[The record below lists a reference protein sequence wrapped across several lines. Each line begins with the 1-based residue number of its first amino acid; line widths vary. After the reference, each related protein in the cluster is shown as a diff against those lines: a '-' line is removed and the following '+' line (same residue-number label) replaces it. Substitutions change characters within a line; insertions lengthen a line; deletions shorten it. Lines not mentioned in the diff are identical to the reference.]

1 MTVSSRSVLVLSAFV
16 AALTIP
22 VALPAQEDL
31 WPGVSYSEEI
41 PTLESVVGHGVGERI
56 SSHAELMRYFEA
68 LAEAAPDR
76 LKTWEYGRSYQG
88 RELIYAAVGS
98 AETLSRLEQIE
109 EDLQKLADPTG
120 TDADAADALI
130 ERLPAVVWLAYAV
143 HGNEISTSDAAAMT
157 AYHLLAA
164 ENDPVVDN
172 ILENTVVFIDPVQ
185 NPDGRDR
192 FVHHYR
198 STRSADPVADRISAE
213 HDEPWPGCRTNHYLF
228 DLNRDWFALTQPE
241 TRGRIEVLRRWLPQV
256 FVDLHEMG
264 GDSTYYFAPEA
275 VPYNPHLA
283 ADQRSS
289 LELFGRNN
297 AKWFDE
303 YGFDYFTRE
312 IFDAFYPGY
321 GASWPAYFG
330 SVSMTYEQ
338 ASARALVYRR
348 SDGDLLHFRD
358 TVRHHFVAS
367 VSTAEAA
374 AIHREKLL
382 RDFYDYGVSAV
393 AEGKDEGQF
402 VLPYRRDTTL
412 VDKLAGLLTMQGV
425 EVHRALDSVTA
436 CGSEVP
442 AGSYVVP
449 LDQRAKRLV
458 RNLLDPEVPMDQDF
472 LAEQERRRA
481 RRLRDQIYDVTSWSL
496 PLMWNL
502 EALRCKERLAR
513 TSPSSFEPAAPE
525 WVRPGKVSG
534 GQAKVAY
541 LVPWGTVGAVRL
553 LASALVEG
561 YEPLSPDESFT
572 QAGRTFPAGTL
583 VFKVEDHGPEL
594 GTRLAE
600 MARETGAEVVAADSS
615 WVDAGMNWGSNQ
627 VVKVHAPRIA
637 LAWDEPTS
645 GYSAGATR
653 YLLERKFGY
662 PVTPIRVSTLARS
675 DLSRYQVLILPGSWG
690 GYSRALGGAA
700 DRLSEWV
707 RAGGTLI
714 SFDSATSFL
723 ALEEVDLLGTRQQSR
738 SPTADQP
745 DAGVLETADD
755 LLAAIQPVEERP
767 DNVAGVLLR
776 ASVDLEHWL
785 SAGLPSTLQVL
796 FSGTS
801 IYDPIKIDRGV
812 NVVSFVGPEEVLA
825 SGYLWEE
832 NRLQL
837 AYKPFV
843 LLEQHGRGL
852 VIGFTGDPTT
862 RAYVDGLDVLVAN
875 AIFRGA
881 AHARPLR

>member
-1 MTVSSRSVLVLSAFV
+1 MVRLRR
-16 AALTIP
+16 
-22 VALPAQEDL
+22 VALCAVASIALVVPFAAAQEGF
-31 WPGVSYSEEI
+31 WPGVDYSSDV
-41 PTLESVVGHGVGERI
+41 PTLQSVVGHASGERI
-56 SSHAELMRYFEA
+56 SSHAELVRYFEA
-68 LAEAAPDR
+68 LAAAVPDR
-76 LKTWEYGRSYQG
+76 MKVWEYARSYQG

-98 AETLSRLEQIE
+98 AENLSRLEQIE
-109 EDLQKLADPTG
+109 ADLQKLADPNG
-120 TDADAADALI
+120 TDADAAADLI
-130 ERLPAVVWLAYAV
+130 ERLPAIVWLAYGV
-143 HGNEISTSDAAAMT
+143 HGNEISSPDAAALT

-164 ENDPVVDN
+164 PDDPVVER
-172 ILENTVVFIDPVQ
+172 ILADAVVFIDPMQ

-198 STRSADPVADRISAE
+198 STRSVEPVADRISAE
-213 HDEPWPGCRTNHYLF
+213 HDEPWPGGRTNHYLF

-241 TRGRIEVLRRWLPQV
+241 TRGRIEILRRWLPQV

-283 ADQRSS
+283 QDQRAS

-297 AKWFDE
+297 AKWFDQ

-312 IFDAFYPGY
+312 VYDAFYPGY

-330 SVSMTYEQ
+330 AVAMTYEQ

-367 VSTAEAA
+367 VSTAETAA
-374 AIHREKLL
+374 VNREKLL
-382 RDFYDYGVSAV
+382 QEFYDYGVTAV
-393 AEGKDEGQF
+393 AEGRDEGQY
-402 VLPYRRDTTL
+402 VLPYRGDTTL
-412 VDKLAGLLTMQGV
+412 VDKLAGLLVTQGV
-425 EVHRALDSVTA
+425 EVHRARSAVTA

-442 AGSYVVP
+442 AGSYIVP

-458 RNLLDPEVPMDQDF
+458 RNLLDPDVPMEEDF
-472 LAEQERRRA
+472 LAEQERLRA

-502 EALRCKERLAR
+502 EATSCSERLVR
-513 TSPSSFEPAAPE
+513 TDADAFERATAE
-525 WVRPGKVSG
+525 LVRPGRVTGS
-534 GQAKVAY
+534 QAKVAY
-541 LVPWGTVGAVRL
+541 VVPWGTVGSVKL
-553 LASALVEG
+553 LAAALREG
-561 YEPLSPDESFT
+561 YEPLSPDRSFT
-572 QAGRTFPAGTL
+572 QDGRQYPAGTL

-594 GTRLAE
+594 GSRLAE
-600 MARETGAEVVAADSS
+600 LAGETGAEVVVADSS
-615 WVDAGMNWGSNQ
+615 WVDAGVNWGSNQ
-627 VVKVHAPRIA
+627 VVKIHAPRIA

-645 GYSAGATR
+645 SYSAGATR

-662 PVTPIRVSTLARS
+662 PVTPIRVSSLSRA
-675 DLSRYQVLILPGSWG
+675 DLSQYQVLILPGSWG
-690 GYSRALGGAA
+690 GYAGALRGAGN
-700 DRLSEWV
+700 RLSDWV
-707 RAGGTLI
+707 RGGGTLI
-714 SFDSATSFL
+714 AFDSAMELVTH
-723 ALEEVDLLGTRQQSR
+723 EDVDLLGTQRQNR
-738 SPTADQP
+738 APEADQP
-745 DAGVLETADD
+745 DTGVLETADD

-785 SAGLPSTLQVL
+785 SAGMPATLQVL

-812 NVVSFVGPEEVLA
+812 NVVSFAGPDEVLA

-832 NRLQL
+832 NRVQL

-843 LLEQHGRGL
+843 LLERHGRGL

-875 AIFRGA
+875 AIFRGS